1 MTEHTS
7 SYLKGH
13 NRLSLDSVIGNYS
26 RTMQGSMGRIG
37 SSVLEIVSDGRDPT
51 LSTYSRGS
59 IKRVRG
65 PFHRSGCGR
74 LRTQTQSVCIAHW
87 LRWMNELCG
96 KPRSGSQQ
104 VVSSPRLA
112 PHKTVKGKT
121 TRAFSFVQSQS
132 HPIPL
137 SKGRVNNERVDC
149 SADFFSFTQSPTSL
163 AGGSS
168 RATATETP
176 KSDVIIQHV
185 PQISQVNFIPH
196 HQLDLGR
203 RSHPPGVPSIGDY

>member
-149 SADFFSFTQSPTSL
+149 SADFFPSLSPQPHWR
-163 AGGSS
+163 GG
-168 RATATETP
+168 RVEQQRQRLP
-176 KSDVIIQHV
+176 KAM
-185 PQISQVNFIPH
+185 
-196 HQLDLGR
+196 
-203 RSHPPGVPSIGDY
+203 